1 MTRTGT
7 RIAQVPVLRAL
18 LAPGFRT
25 ALGLAL
31 WGAGTLVGIAF
42 LLRQAAD
49 PAGQAGIDLSAYLR
63 AATALA
69 DGGTP
74 YGAEQL
80 TGSFSAQGVDRY
92 LYPPFLAQLLVPLAA
107 LPEGAVLAAWT
118 LAQAVAVL
126 VGTVLAA
133 GLGGAAPG
141 LGRLAWCGAAV
152 AWSLPALDTLWKGN
166 VSGFLALGTALVAAG
181 GARAG
186 VASAILALVKVVPV
200 VWVPGVLAGGRR
212 AAAGLALAGGA
223 ALGISV
229 ILAPGPWRDAV
240 AVLVNLA
247 GGDATHPSNVAPWA
261 VAGRLGLPDP
271 LPGLLRAASV
281 AAAIACA
288 LGAPLLVRRLP
299 GPRGRHASAL
309 AGTMALLLFPAA
321 CWLHYLVVLLPLAA
335 LAWTAAGG
343 RARLMLVAGG
353 ALVGIGVAWLPLV
366 TAGAALLV
374 AGTAAG
380 IARDPRR
387 AG

>member
-1 MTRTGT
+1 MSATSSWAR
-7 RIAQVPVLRAL
+7 VPLLRAL

-25 ALGLAL
+25 ALGVALAV
-31 WGAGTLVGIAF
+31 AGGVVGVLF
-42 LLRQAAD
+42 LARQAAD

-63 AATALA
+63 AAAALA
-69 DGGTP
+69 GGGSP

-80 TGSFSAQGVDRY
+80 AGSFSAQGVDRY
-92 LYPPFLAQLLVPLAA
+92 LYPPLLAQALAPAAA
-107 LPEGAVLAAWT
+107 LPEGAVWVAWTVAQALAILAAT
-118 LAQAVAVL
+118 LL
-126 VGTVLAA
+126 GAA
-133 GLGGAAPG
+133 LGGAAPT

-186 VASAILALVKVVPV
+186 AVAALLALVKVVPV
-200 VWVPGVLAGGRR
+200 VWIPGVLAGGRR
-212 AAAGLALAGGA
+212 AVAALALTGGGV
-223 ALGISV
+223 LLVSV
-229 ILAPGPWRDAV
+229 LLAPAPWREV
-240 AVLVNLA
+240 ITVLANLA
-247 GGDATHPSNVAPWA
+247 GGDASHASNVAPWA
-261 VAGRLGLPDP
+261 VVARLGVPDP
-271 LPGLLRAASV
+271 LPALVRAVSI
-281 AAAIACA
+281 AAAVLCA

-309 AGTMALLLFPAA
+309 AGTVALLLLPAA

-335 LAWTAAGG
+335 LAWTAAGT
-343 RARLMLVAGG
+343 RARIVLVAGG
-353 ALVGIGVAWLPLV
+353 VAVGVGVAWLPLV
-366 TAGAALLV
+366 TAGAVLLV